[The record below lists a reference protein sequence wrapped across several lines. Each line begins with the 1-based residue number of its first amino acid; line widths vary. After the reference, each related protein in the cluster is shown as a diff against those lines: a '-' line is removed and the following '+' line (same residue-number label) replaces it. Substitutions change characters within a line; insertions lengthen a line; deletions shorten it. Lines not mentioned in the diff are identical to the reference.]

1 MEPEQLLH
9 SEHSSAAASLLPSL
23 LWLINS
29 RLVQLKSKIWG
40 RCLWSEKAPRPADCC
55 VQSAASVPGLFLA
68 APGLRCCGLLIAVAP
83 LVAEHGLWGRGLS
96 SWSTWA
102 GGYWLRCPTACGV
115 FLDQELNP
123 CPLQW
128 QVGSYTLDH

>member
-83 LVAEHGLWGRGLS
+83 LVGSGTGSGGVGSAAGARGLGDTGLDVLRHVGS
-96 SWSTWA
+96 SWT
-102 GGYWLRCPTACGV
+102 R
-115 FLDQELNP
+115 N
-123 CPLQW
+123 
-128 QVGSYTLDH
+128 